1 MQLLLECCAEI
12 ILKFN
17 NFLLHQVEIA
27 CEVQKPLLAHERA
40 SHQKFIEVLSQFSG
54 RLPAIVIHC
63 FTGSVSEMS
72 AYVAMGFYI
81 GICGFIC
88 KGQWL

>member
-1 MQLLLECCAEI
+1 M
-12 ILKFN
+12 
-17 NFLLHQVEIA
+17 
-27 CEVQKPLLAHERA
+27 QKPLLAHERA

-54 RLPAIVIHC
+54 RLPSIVIHC

-88 KGQWL
+88 KGQYYLLVLEALTESSLRRQPAINSY